1 MQWFDCGICFCLQ
14 RRLVYE
20 QCQDETNRKDLPGS
34 VMSAMTATEME
45 NVMEQMERGDV
56 EELVKKLN
64 KDEQL
69 LKSELVG
76 SN

>member
-1 MQWFDCGICFCLQ
+1 
-14 RRLVYE
+14 
-20 QCQDETNRKDLPGS
+20 
-34 VMSAMTATEME
+34 MSAMTATEME